1 MRYLIS
7 FLGLCISFSAC
18 KSLSKDQES
27 NLPDIN
33 EVALEVGNSG
43 RYLSPEEVSDYIINE
58 DPSIILV
65 DVRSEEAFG
74 HFSLP
79 GAKNISWDQVLNDVA
94 MEVLDCKRYNIILY
108 SNDNLLAEK
117 AWLLKRQSGCQTAY
131 IMQGGLNAWANNILM
146 PTPPNEMAP
155 SEVNDLYQYRI
166 AARNYFV
173 GLSKAMDVVS
183 YKEPVKESKKVTA
196 PAKKKAEE
204 KDDGC

>member
-1 MRYLIS
+1 
-7 FLGLCISFSAC
+7 
-18 KSLSKDQES
+18 
-27 NLPDIN
+27 
-33 EVALEVGNSG
+33 
-43 RYLSPEEVSDYIINE
+43 
-58 DPSIILV
+58 
-65 DVRSEEAFG
+65 
-74 HFSLP
+74 
-79 GAKNISWDQVLNDVA
+79 
-94 MEVLDCKRYNIILY
+94 
-108 SNDNLLAEK
+108 
-117 AWLLKRQSGCQTAY
+117 
-131 IMQGGLNAWANNILM
+131 M